1 MASFVSNDI
10 PEYND
15 LNISMSD
22 SYPTE
27 NEFYGVLA
35 NYIQFNHKNIYEPA
49 SELCGLILKRMNK
62 TKINDNVYN
71 IILNMVN
78 NNNLI

>member
-1 MASFVSNDI
+1 LASFVSNDI
-10 PEYND
+10 PEYNEIN
-15 LNISMSD
+15 LSTND

-27 NEFYGVLA
+27 NEFYSVLA

-49 SELCGLILKRMNK
+49 SELCGLILKRMKK
-62 TKINDNVYN
+62 TRINENVYN

-78 NNNLI
+78 FN